1 MRIIFAGTPEV
12 SVTTLRALV
21 SAGHDVC
28 AVLTR
33 PDAPLGRKRILT
45 PSPVALA
52 AVELGLPVIRAS
64 RVDAAVSAQLSS
76 LEADLGVVVAF
87 GGLLPQ
93 EALAAPRGGW
103 INLHF
108 SALPRWRGAAPVQ
121 WSLIAGDTHIG
132 TTVFRLVEEL
142 DAGDIYSV
150 LTSPLGPEET
160 SKTVLTRLSQSGAL
174 QVCDVVS
181 SLHSGQAN
189 ATPQVGEVTYAR
201 KLVLADAHLVT
212 AAPREVVYAQL
223 RGVTPEPGAFVT
235 LAGENLKLLHVSAPN
250 DALVRETRVLPGH
263 IEIHAKRLLLGTSTT
278 PLEVHQVQPSGKPRM
293 DAGDWFRGLQT
304 RDCVVV
310 S

>member
-12 SVTTLRALV
+12 SVPTLRALV
-21 SAGHDVC
+21 AARHDVC

-33 PDAPLGRKRILT
+33 PDAPIGRKRILT
-45 PSPVALA
+45 PSPTALV
-52 AVELGLPVIRAS
+52 AVELAIPVICAA
-64 RVDAAVSAQLSS
+64 RVDAAVSARLSS

-93 EALAAPRGGW
+93 QALSAPRGGW

-121 WSLIAGDTHIG
+121 WSVIAGDTSIG
-132 TTVFRLVEEL
+132 TTVFRLVEQL

-160 SKTVLTRLSQSGAL
+160 SGLLLTRLSHSGAL

-181 SLHSGQAN
+181 SLESGQAN

-201 KLVLADAHLVT
+201 KLALADAHLDT
-212 AAPREVVYAQL
+212 AAPRDVVFAQM

-235 LAGENLKLLHVSAPN
+235 VAGENLKLLHVSAPN
-250 DALVRETRVLPGH
+250 DEVTVNTRVLPGH
-263 IEIHAKRLLLGTSTT
+263 IEIHSKRLLLGTSTL
-278 PLEVHQVQPSGKPRM
+278 PLEVHQVQPAGKARM
-293 DAGDWFRGLQT
+293 DASDWFRGLQT
-304 RDCVVV
+304 KDFVVV